1 MNLGNRTV
9 SEAYFSGP
17 HKSGRDTTEI
27 HTHTNDEA
35 ANAYARDDIL
45 DEEGLAGTNKCGSLT
60 VVFVIVGRSRD
71 TVDPNLAIT

>member
-17 HKSGRDTTEI
+17 QKSGRETTEI
-27 HTHTNDEA
+27 HTHANDEA

-45 DEEGLAGTNKCGSLT
+45 DEEGLAGTNKCGGLT